1 MSHMQ
6 NLAWKLI
13 SKQMCLICII
23 GVPVEQQRGHDL
35 DTDFEY
41 SADHHVVH
49 QNKASLRIWDCASDV
64 VTNKLCTNWA
74 HSEPGMAS
82 LSPLPGWN

>member
-1 MSHMQ
+1 
-6 NLAWKLI
+6 
-13 SKQMCLICII
+13 MCLICVI

-64 VTNKLCTNWA
+64 VTNKLCTN
-74 HSEPGMAS
+74 
-82 LSPLPGWN
+82 